1 MIKCNAHVVSAIQK
15 RKARVICVI
24 TQTQTLHAEFGNT
37 ETRYIHHYR
46 NGARTM
52 MNEYTN
58 VPCGGI
64 CDEIEEWAAL
74 EDDDDSVEYPCEGCQ
89 YENYFYSDMEV
100 D

>member
-1 MIKCNAHVVSAIQK
+1 
-15 RKARVICVI
+15 
-24 TQTQTLHAEFGNT
+24 
-37 ETRYIHHYR
+37 
-46 NGARTM
+46 M